1 MPEQTT
7 TTSTPELT
15 DEEALAE
22 LERRVAA
29 MEPGPFRREW
39 EGIVAIER
47 NRQRIRAIER
57 ATKVTLPPDNRGW
70 TGKPAPSS
78 APAPP
83 AEPSSGR
90 PSGWQKFDA
99 IGPPP
104 GVDICDRMMDAQDR
118 RDKAALLE
126 AERLAYRQQVIDA
139 HWEDKLVAE
148 QRRRAQAERTC
159 HRGPGDPDYPS

>member
-1 MPEQTT
+1 MTEQTNT
-7 TTSTPELT
+7 QPELT
-15 DEEALAE
+15 DEQALAK
-22 LERRVAA
+22 LEERVAA

-90 PSGWQKFDA
+90 PSGWAKFD
-99 IGPPP
+99 PLSSPP
-104 GVDICDRMMDAQDR
+104 GVDICDRLMDAADARDR
-118 RDKAALLE
+118 MERVE
-126 AERLAYRQQVIDA
+126 AERAFKQSILDAFAEGKLID
-139 HWEDKLVAE
+139 E
-148 QRRRAQAERTC
+148 QRRRKQAERSC
-159 HRGPGDPDYPS
+159 HRGPGDPDWPSP

>member
-1 MPEQTT
+1 MADEATT
-7 TTSTPELT
+7 LPPELT
-15 DEEALAE
+15 DEQALAK
-22 LERRVAA
+22 LEERVAA

-83 AEPSSGR
+83 AEPSQQR
-90 PSGWQKFDA
+90 PTGWQKFDA

-104 GVDICDRMMDAQDR
+104 GVDICDRMMDAQDF
-118 RDKAALLE
+118 RDRM
-126 AERLAYRQQVIDA
+126 EREREYKQAVLDA
-139 HWEDKLVAE
+139 FAEDKLVAE

-159 HRGPGDPDYPS
+159 HVGPGDPDW

>member
-1 MPEQTT
+1 
-7 TTSTPELT
+7 
-15 DEEALAE
+15 
-22 LERRVAA
+22 

-78 APAPP
+78 TPEAKPPQPARGFVDDVPFGQVP
-83 AEPSSGR
+83 GLR
-90 PSGWQKFDA
+90 WIDQQLDA
-99 IGPPP
+99 
-104 GVDICDRMMDAQDR
+104 AAA
-118 RDKAALLE
+118 RDKAALVK
-126 AERLAYRQQVIDA
+126 AEVEFRQQVLDAFAEGKLID
-139 HWEDKLVAE
+139 E
-148 QRRRAQAERTC
+148 QRQRAAAARTC

>member
-1 MPEQTT
+1 MPEQQQTNT
-7 TTSTPELT
+7 APNLS
-15 DEEALAE
+15 DEQALAK
-22 LERRVAA
+22 LEERVAA
-29 MEPGPFRREW
+29 MELGPFRREW
-39 EGIVAIER
+39 EGIIAIEK

-83 AEPSSGR
+83 AEPSQQR
-90 PSGWQKFDA
+90 PTGWQKFDA

-104 GVDICDRMMDAQDR
+104 GVDICDRMMDAQDF
-118 RDKAALLE
+118 RDRM
-126 AERLAYRQQVIDA
+126 EREREYKQAVLDA
-139 HWEDKLVAE
+139 FAEDKLVAE

-159 HRGPGDPDYPS
+159 HVGPGDPDWDIK

>member
-1 MPEQTT
+1 MTEQTNT
-7 TTSTPELT
+7 QPELT
-15 DEEALAE
+15 DEQALAK
-22 LERRVAA
+22 LEERVAA

-90 PSGWQKFDA
+90 PSGWAKFD
-99 IGPPP
+99 PLSSPP
-104 GVDICDRMMDAQDR
+104 GIRYVDALCDAQDA
-118 RDKAALLE
+118 RDRAALIE
-126 AERLAYRQQVIDA
+126 ADRQHRQAILDAFAEGKLID
-139 HWEDKLVAE
+139 E
-148 QRRRAQAERTC
+148 QRRRAAAERTC